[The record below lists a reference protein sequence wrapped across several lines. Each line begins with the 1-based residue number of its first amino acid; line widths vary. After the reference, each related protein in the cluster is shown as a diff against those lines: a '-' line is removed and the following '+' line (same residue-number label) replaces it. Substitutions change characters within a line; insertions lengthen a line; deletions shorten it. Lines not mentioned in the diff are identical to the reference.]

1 MKNSKNKECTF
12 KYLLCFV
19 ITSFANQ
26 EGICKPNKIIFQLP
40 FVCVGSWNFPPNI
53 STNICEYEP

>member
-1 MKNSKNKECTF
+1 MIFMKNSKNKECTF

-40 FVCVGSWNFPPNI
+40 FVLEVG
-53 STNICEYEP
+53 ICLRIYLYNHL